1 MIDALGHSLDGVL
14 GNAAEANAQAL
25 NQVETNAQSLG
36 QAGAT
41 VLNDLATGGP
51 AQALAGVLSAL
62 HGQGD
67 GHISNPSDGAGNP
80 VTTISQAGT
89 DASHATGAPPGNTD
103 TTPVPNP
110 DVALVDHLSDTVG
123 HAVGGPAGAVL
134 DALGHSL
141 DGVLGNWAE
150 VNAPALSQVETNAQ
164 SLGQAAS
171 TVLNDLATGH
181 SAQALAG
188 VLSALGD
195 VGPHA
200 TPTEP
205 TAASQLSTGID
216 QAIHVPS
223 PVAIPLGAG
232 AGGGSFW
239 DQVVDA
245 VHHATGGAGSAYTP
259 STQTYGLSPNPV
271 SAYQTQPG
279 DTHSTGAPGEPTGLG
294 DHQLD
299 GTHTTGTATA
309 DQGDHAAYPQFEL
322 PTLHP
327 SELSM
332 HH

>member
-1 MIDALGHSLDGVL
+1 MTRRPAGLPNITGTASWLDHGQTTTNGAFGPLPGSQQATATSGGITSPFDHGQTTTTNGAFGPLLGATDNTPHAPSAGTVAVDHLADTVGHAVGGTAGAMIDALGHSLDGVL
-14 GNAAEANAQAL
+14 GNAAEA
-25 NQVETNAQSLG
+25 
-36 QAGAT
+36 
-41 VLNDLATGGP
+41 
-51 AQALAGVLSAL
+51 
-62 HGQGD
+62 
-67 GHISNPSDGAGNP
+67 
-80 VTTISQAGT
+80 
-89 DASHATGAPPGNTD
+89 
-103 TTPVPNP
+103 
-110 DVALVDHLSDTVG
+110 
-123 HAVGGPAGAVL
+123 
-134 DALGHSL
+134 
-141 DGVLGNWAE
+141 
-150 VNAPALSQVETNAQ
+150 NAPALSQVETNAQ